1 MPRQTT
7 PDCTSRPIRLSNMTE
22 RAHTKDSGSTSY
34 TVKKQPKVEILEER
48 KDKVHESSWVL
59 SVLKLF
65 ITGFMSAGLLV
76 LVVASKLS
84 IIAIGQQWSEKDK
97 DCNKKGDNEKIFIM
111 LILIMMIPQ
120 LFSLLKSVGNSAFC
134 TSEPWPSKAAAFWV
148 RFLFLTVLICI

>member
-22 RAHTKDSGSTSY
+22 RAHTRDSGSTSY
-34 TVKKQPKVEILEER
+34 TVKKQPKVDILEER

-59 SVLKLF
+59 SVLKLV
-65 ITGFMSAGLLV
+65 ITGFMSVGLLV

-84 IIAIGQQWSEKDK
+84 IIAIGQQWSDKHCAKKD
-97 DCNKKGDNEKIFIM
+97 DNEKAFIM

-134 TSEPWPSKAAAFWV
+134 SSEPWPSKAAAFWV
-148 RFLFLTVLICI
+148 RFLFLIVLMCI